1 MEDYLILDA
10 DELDSVADIIEQY
23 SRRQI
28 EIIDEYLSNIC
39 SLGTSWQDDQTFA
52 PLYNEIVNLKRIV
65 ESKMEAADDCAT
77 RLRIKAEFIRQRPKI
92 AVNGATSSYASSSTM
107 SVSSRGGAESATVS
121 GLTFISSEHLDVK
134 KLNAEMC
141 ACENV
146 GNRDDYVRVS
156 DNSARIRDLDEY
168 TFLSPL
174 NGKPIEAKLIAW
186 RSVKSVDE
194 SNSMNVCGAE
204 FYYKGGDHAF
214 CGSYI
219 GDSWEDIYNNNFSE
233 TEKYRQ

>member
-1 MEDYLILDA
+1 MEDNLILDA
-10 DELDSVADIIEQY
+10 DELDSVADIIKQY
-23 SRRQI
+23 SCRQI

-52 PLYNEIVNLKRIV
+52 PLYNEIVNLKRTV

-107 SVSSRGGAESATVS
+107 SASSKVGAERATVS
-121 GLTFISSEHLDVK
+121 GLTIISSER
-134 KLNAEMC
+134 LNIKTLNTEMC
-141 ACENV
+141 ACDNV
-146 GNRDDYVRVS
+146 GKRNDYVRIN
-156 DNSARIRDLDEY
+156 DKPARIKDLDKY
-168 TFLSPL
+168 TFLSPYH
-174 NGKPIEAKLIAW
+174 GRPIEPKYIAW

-204 FYYKGGDHAF
+204 FYYTDGAF
-214 CGSYI
+214 CGSYV
-219 GDSWEDIYNNNFSE
+219 GKDWQEIYDNNFFE
-233 TEKYRQ
+233 TKKYR

>member
-1 MEDYLILDA
+1 MEKLTLDA
-10 DELDSVADIIEQY
+10 DELDSVAEIIERYIKGQK
-23 SRRQI
+23 
-28 EIIDEYLSNIC
+28 EIINQYLSNIA
-39 SLGTSWQDDQTFA
+39 SLSAVWKDDQTFA
-52 PLYNEIVNLKRIV
+52 PLYNEIVNLKRMV
-65 ESKMEAADDCAT
+65 DSKMEEVSDYSIKF
-77 RLRIKAEFIRQRPKI
+77 RIKADFIRIRPQYMAEESTASLSQSI
-92 AVNGATSSYASSSTM
+92 PSQIEGAGTSS
-107 SVSSRGGAESATVS
+107 VSIS
-121 GLTFISSEHLDVK
+121 FISSEHLDVK

-141 ACENV
+141 VCENV
-146 GNRDDYVRVS
+146 GNRGDYVRVS
-156 DNSARIRDLDEY
+156 RNPERIRDLDEY

-219 GDSWEDIYNNNFSE
+219 GESWEDIYNNNFSE

>member
-10 DELDSVADIIEQY
+10 DELDSVANIIEQY

-92 AVNGATSSYASSSTM
+92 AVNGATSSYTSSSTNLASSSGGTQNTP
-107 SVSSRGGAESATVS
+107 VSP
-121 GLTFISSEHLDVK
+121 LTILSSERISRDR
-134 KLNAEMC
+134 LNTEMC
-141 ACENV
+141 IND
-146 GNRDDYVRVS
+146 GIGRRNDYVRVS
-156 DNSARIRDLDEY
+156 SNSRRLSELDNLG
-168 TFLSPL
+168 TFLSPS
-174 NGKPIEAKLIAW
+174 NGKPIYCKSVAW
-186 RSVKSVDE
+186 RSANSTE
-194 SNSMNVCGAE
+194 EINSMNMCGAE
-204 FYYKGGDHAF
+204 FYYADGTF
-214 CGSYI
+214 CGSYV
-219 GDSWEDIYNNNFSE
+219 GESWQDIYDNNVSD
-233 TEKYRQ
+233 TEKYRR